1 MTRIDPCHRLARAL
15 LATAALLASAAAW
28 SAKTDIVQLRNGD
41 RLTGEVKQLSYGK
54 LKYDT
59 DNMGTLYIEWDKI
72 VMLKSDRVLQCLEL
86 FDGSRLTGKAL
97 EPEAREAGVLYL
109 QTGSGVDQQ
118 PLPREVQMDQ
128 VARIETIYG
137 GSWRERMDGS
147 ASIGYSFAQSTGV
160 EVMNL
165 NVSLYSRDRER
176 AWSIDADS
184 QITDDEE
191 SPSSKRGS
199 LLGKIERPRREGYFY
214 GSNVEF
220 STNEELGLDMRSLLG
235 FSLGRYLERT
245 GKQQWRVGV
254 GLAGSAEDYGPDEN
268 VASEL
273 QIASE
278 IRRYYF
284 DTPQRNLDLDVAVLP
299 SLSDW
304 GRLRVEVSL
313 DLRYEIVKDFFF
325 EISLYESH
333 DNRPAEDAPNNDWS
347 VTTSLGY
354 KF

>member
-1 MTRIDPCHRLARAL
+1 MT
-15 LATAALLASAAAW
+15 LLASASAW

-41 RLTGEVKQLSYGK
+41 RLTGEVKQLRYGQ

-59 DNMGTLYIEWDKI
+59 DDMGTLYIEWDKI
-72 VMLKSDRVLQCLEL
+72 VMLKSDQLLQLEFL
-86 FDGSRLTGKAL
+86 DGGRLTGKAL
-97 EPEAREAGVLYL
+97 EPEEREMGILYME
-109 QTGSGVDQQ
+109 TAAGVDQQ
-118 PLPREVQMDQ
+118 PLRQEIRMDH
-128 VARIETIYG
+128 VARIETIDT
-137 GSWRERMDGS
+137 GSWRERVEGN

-160 EVMNL
+160 EVLNL

-184 QITDDEE
+184 QITDDAD
-191 SPSSKRGS
+191 SAASKRAS

-214 GSNVEF
+214 GSNAEL
-220 STNEELGLDMRSLLG
+220 STNEELGLELRSLLG
-235 FSLGRYLERT
+235 FSLGRYLVRT
-245 GKQQWRVGV
+245 GKQQWRVGL
-254 GLAGSAEDYGPDEN
+254 GLAGSAEDYGPDDQRGNLE
-268 VASEL
+268 V

-278 IRRYYF
+278 IRRYLF

-325 EISLYESH
+325 EISFYESH